1 MKRIYYYL
9 GGGAILLWLLTRKA
23 KAVIPCPSPDVM
35 QWLDLAE
42 KMSRKNQNVFQKPV
56 TAEIL
61 AIIHDQS
68 QGNPTQI
75 YYQGGWKP
83 RYGLCGVPLHDWA
96 RAFNAKLTP
105 EKLMEPENNIDLML
119 KTITYTDVQILN
131 AYKKSGVYGPYPL
144 PGLSANAY
152 SAYVNSPTMVISDAN
167 DPNIHNDETINRYLG
182 LLSCYRQVI

>member
-9 GGGAILLWLLTRKA
+9 IGGAVLWLLTRKA
-23 KAVIPCPSPDVM
+23 AKTTIPCPSPDVM

-68 QGNPTQI
+68 LGNPGQI
-75 YYQGGWKP
+75 YYQDGWKP
-83 RYGLCGVPLHDWA
+83 RYGLCGVPLREWA
-96 RAFNAKLTP
+96 QRFNDKLKP
-105 EKLMEPENNIDLML
+105 EDLMKPENNIDLML
-119 KTITYTDVQILN
+119 KTIVYTDTQIIA
-131 AYKKSGVYGPYPL
+131 AYKRGGIYGPFSL

-152 SAYVNSPTMVISDAN
+152 SAFNHSPTMLIADAN
-167 DPNIHNDETINRYLG
+167 DPNIHNSDTINRYLA
-182 LLSCYRQVI
+182 LLSCYRKVI